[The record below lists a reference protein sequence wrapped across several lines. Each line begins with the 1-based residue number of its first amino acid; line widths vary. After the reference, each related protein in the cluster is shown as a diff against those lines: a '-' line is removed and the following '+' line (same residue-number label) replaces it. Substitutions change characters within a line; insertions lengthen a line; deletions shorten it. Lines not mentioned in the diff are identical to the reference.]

1 MRPDESDIQSKA
13 TLRGADLSEMNLA
26 GRELEF
32 VDFEDA
38 DLTNAN
44 LEDATLY
51 GSNFAGA
58 NLTGANLKGADLGSS
73 FLKRAK
79 LRDIKV
85 DSRTNFRGALFDRG
99 VIDGKSFDWRINDWD
114 GFASR
119 GVPKA
124 GLSMSWAAIWA
135 KFGQLWIVRLFV
147 EIIFRVR
154 FRLNRLTHR

>member
-26 GRELEF
+26 GKELEF

-38 DLTNAN
+38 NLTNAN
-44 LEDATLY
+44 FEDATLY

-58 NLTGANLKGADLGSS
+58 NLTGANLKGANLGSS

-79 LRDIKV
+79 LRDVKV
-85 DSRTNFRGALFDRG
+85 DSRTNFRGAVFDRG
-99 VIDGKSFDWRINDWD
+99 VIDGRSFDWRISNGL
-114 GFASR
+114 GFADPFDPNASIR
-119 GVPKA
+119 DVTPK
-124 GLSMSWAAIWA
+124 SE
-135 KFGQLWIVRLFV
+135 FGRLGIVRLFV

>member
-26 GRELEF
+26 GRDLEF

-38 DLTNAN
+38 NLSNAN

-85 DSRTNFRGALFDRG
+85 DSRTNFRGALFDQG
-99 VIDGKSFDWRINDWD
+99 VIDGKNFEWRVDD
-114 GFASR
+114 EGGSASR
-119 GVPKA
+119 GVSKA
-124 GLSMSWAAIWA
+124 RLGISWAAVRA
-135 KFGQLWIVRLFV
+135 KFGQLWIARLFV
-147 EIIFRVR
+147 ELIFRVR
-154 FRLNRLTHR
+154 FRLNRLKHR